1 MLRSYKEFAFCT
13 YKMNTRFYVRSV
25 GDFLLENNEDLM
37 IKRADF
43 PEIFWC
49 VEGVGSFWLDG
60 KRYLLRPGQVWYYP
74 PDSVH
79 RISCYGKV
87 FHYRWITLDG
97 PDARVLFEGLN
108 LKPGINTSSEC
119 PHHLFSRV
127 RLNIEIQSLDAQLDN
142 LKTAFEILLKA
153 STPGKSE
160 TSDLVE
166 QTKQVIEE
174 NFQNPD
180 LNVEKIA
187 SLLQVNRSI
196 LSRAFSASQKM
207 TIVQYLSNCRLKKA
221 MHLITETDT
230 PIQEIAEQCGYSCH
244 NYFTKVIRHHTGSS
258 PSNLR
263 RM

>member
-108 LKPGINTSSEC
+108 LKPGINTSGEC

-127 RLNIEIQSLDAQLDN
+127 RLNIEVQSLDAQLDN

-160 TSDLVE
+160 SSDLVHWTDKGLCLKKGDVHGTPTNSAGFWAPE
-166 QTKQVIEE
+166 VYYLDGRFYMFYTVEE
-174 NFQNPD
+174 NIGVAVADSPLGPF
-180 LNVEKIA
+180 
-187 SLLQVNRSI
+187 
-196 LSRAFSASQKM
+196 
-207 TIVQYLSNCRLKKA
+207 KK
-221 MHLITETDT
+221 
-230 PIQEIAEQCGYSCH
+230 YSDGFLFPGLH
-244 NYFTKVIRHHTGSS
+244 IG
-258 PSNLR
+258 
-263 RM
+263 